1 MKHKKKKFEKILN
14 VNKNYIFIYVN
25 FLVSYFVFEPFKPI
39 VLNKLLAVFQDEIGC
54 ISSSTIS
61 EHNQQQIKDSIL
73 GIIEINLPVL
83 IRLVVMKNLYKR
95 LMNLSESFSA
105 LNVNSEEIQSV
116 SNFTQIMNYLTLFL
130 HKKTIFPE
138 SMILSKNFS
147 QTTVKSLI
155 ALIRNIKF

>member
-1 MKHKKKKFEKILN
+1 MKNKKKKFEKILN

-39 VLNKLLAVFQDEIGC
+39 VLYKLLAVFQEEIAC
-54 ISSSTIS
+54 IGSSTIS
-61 EHNQQQIKDSIL
+61 EHHQQQLKDSIL
-73 GIIEINLPVL
+73 TIIEINFPVL
-83 IRLVVMKNLYKR
+83 IRLVVMRTLCKR
-95 LMNLSESFSA
+95 LINISESFTT

-130 HKKTIFPE
+130 HKKMIFPE
-138 SMILSKNFS
+138 SLILSRNFS
-147 QTTVKSLI
+147 QGTVKSLI